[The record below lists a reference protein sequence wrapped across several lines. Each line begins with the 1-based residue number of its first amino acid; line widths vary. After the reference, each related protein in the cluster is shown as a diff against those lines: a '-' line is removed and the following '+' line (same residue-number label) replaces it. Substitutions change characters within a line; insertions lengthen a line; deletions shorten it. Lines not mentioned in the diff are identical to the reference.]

1 MRTRLRQ
8 IAVEHQIRTCAKS
21 YDGPIGSSRSH
32 RAVDA
37 SPTLNLTITLPEPVK
52 ITPQMSILL
61 GNFLIATGVVIATGI
76 VAGAFGYLI
85 TRIG

>member
-1 MRTRLRQ
+1 MTARLV
-8 IAVEHQIRTCAKS
+8 ALAPA
-21 YDGPIGSSRSH
+21 GP
-32 RAVDA
+32 
-37 SPTLNLTITLPEPVK
+37 LTHHNAEPAITLPEPVK

-85 TRIG
+85 TRMG